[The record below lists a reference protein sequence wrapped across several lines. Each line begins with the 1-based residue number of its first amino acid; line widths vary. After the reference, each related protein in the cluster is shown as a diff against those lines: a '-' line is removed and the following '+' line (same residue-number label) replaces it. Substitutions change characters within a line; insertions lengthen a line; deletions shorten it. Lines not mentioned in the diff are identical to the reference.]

1 MNSNNVYYSRYLCS
15 PEITEIYCQVIFVP
29 RELTWSAVPYRHSN
43 ERGGE
48 TERDRQTAHKP
59 QMT

>member
-29 RELTWSAVPYRHSN
+29 RELTWSAAPYRHSN
-43 ERGGE
+43 ERG
-48 TERDRQTAHKP
+48 ERQRGTDRQHTNRR
-59 QMT
+59 